1 MTPDVV
7 VDIGNTRIKW
17 GWMPEGAIGLKV
29 ASLPPDDET
38 AWNNHLTTLPKSESR
53 SWAVA
58 SVHPARLERFSAW
71 AKARGEALQVIDR
84 SHIPLNLDVDEPLKV
99 GIDRLLNAL
108 AARRRCPE
116 GEPVVI
122 IDAGSAVTVDLLD
135 EHNVFRGGA
144 ILPGPRLMARS
155 LHEYTA
161 KLPELP
167 IHEIPSKDPP
177 GRNTED
183 AITVGIMA
191 ALMGGC
197 AMLVEEYMGKCS
209 QPPTVLMTGGALG
222 YLVDF
227 DFANGTQAGGP
238 FPLTLEGIRIAA
250 EALP

>member
-1 MTPDVV
+1 MKPDIV

-17 GWMPEGAIGLKV
+17 GWMPPDDTPMKV
-29 ASLPPDDET
+29 ASLPPDNET
-38 AWNNHLTTLPKSESR
+38 AWERQLSQLPVSDSV
-53 SWAVA
+53 SWAIA
-58 SVHPARLERFSAW
+58 SVHPERLKRFLTW
-71 AKARGEALQVIDR
+71 ANTRSKRCQVIEH
-84 SHIPLNLDVDEPLKV
+84 SHIPLKMDVDEPRQV

-108 AARRRCPE
+108 AARRRCPN

-122 IDAGSAVTVDLLD
+122 IDAGSAVTVDFLD
-135 EHNVFRGGA
+135 ERGVFRGGA

-155 LHEYTA
+155 LHEHTA

-167 IHEIPSKDPP
+167 IHEIPAEDPP
-177 GRNTED
+177 GRNTKD

-197 AMLVEEYMGKCS
+197 VMLVDAYMAMS
-209 QPPTVLMTGGALG
+209 SRAPTILMTGGAIGEL
-222 YLVDF
+222 LDL
-227 DFANGTQAGGP
+227 DFAVGTQTGGP